1 MRNFRN
7 NPAQRRDHY
16 QELTDK
22 IIAALDAGTAPWRR
36 PWDKTA
42 AGGATAPVNAATG
55 HRYRGINLF
64 VLGMSPLAFASNDP
78 RWCSYRQAAA
88 RGWQVRR
95 GEKATPV
102 YFYKPIEIEDQ
113 TTDGG
118 RETRRIPM
126 LRMFSVFHA
135 SQIDG
140 IPALAPAVAT
150 KTVVHR
156 IQDVEI
162 IVQASGVPVRI
173 GGDRAFYSPAL
184 DLIQMPPDET
194 FHSPEERA
202 ATLFHE
208 LSHASGHASRLN
220 RDLSGRFGSASYAK
234 EELRAE
240 LASYSI
246 GSMIGLPCDV
256 PNHASYLQS
265 WIGVLKQDRREIF
278 RAAAEAQRIAD
289 YILAFHPDYAEKAA
303 DAADDDDASTIA
315 APWPLEGWAPPR
327 SIGPRGENAP
337 DERGQEESD
346 KAELPAAVPSRKGRA
361 GRFAPLPAAPAAG
374 SESGSSERSGGSKG
388 RPR

>member
-1 MRNFRN
+1 MRNFRS
-7 NPAQRRDHY
+7 NPAQRRDHH

-22 IIAALDAGTAPWRR
+22 IIVALGAGTAPWRR

-42 AGGATAPVNAATG
+42 CGGATAPVNAATG

-78 RWCSYRQAAA
+78 RWCTYRQAGA
-88 RGWQVRR
+88 RGWRVRK

-113 TTDGG
+113 TSDGG

-126 LRMFSVFHA
+126 LRTFSVFHA

-140 IPALAPAVAT
+140 IPELAPAVGT
-150 KTVVHR
+150 KAVAER
-156 IQDVEI
+156 IEDVEI
-162 IVQASGVPVRI
+162 IVRASGVPVRI
-173 GGDRAFYSPAL
+173 GGDQAFYNRTF
-184 DLIQMPPDET
+184 DFIQLPPDEA
-194 FHSPEERA
+194 FHSPELRA

-208 LSHASGHASRLN
+208 LAHASGHASRLN
-220 RDLSGRFGSASYAK
+220 RDLSGGFGSASYAK

-240 LASYSI
+240 LASCAI

-256 PNHASYLQS
+256 PNHATYVQS

-289 YILAFHPDYAEKAA
+289 YILGSHLDYAERAA
-303 DAADDDDASTIA
+303 DHADDEDGSTVA
-315 APWPLEGWAPPR
+315 APL
-327 SIGPRGENAP
+327 
-337 DERGQEESD
+337 
-346 KAELPAAVPSRKGRA
+346 AA
-361 GRFAPLPAAPAAG
+361 
-374 SESGSSERSGGSKG
+374 
-388 RPR
+388 

>member
-1 MRNFRN
+1 MRNFRSS
-7 NPAQRRDHY
+7 PAQRRDHY

-22 IIAALDAGTAPWRR
+22 IIAALDSGTAPWRR
-36 PWDKTA
+36 PWDKAA
-42 AGGATAPVNAATG
+42 AGGAAAPINAATG

-88 RGWQVRR
+88 RGWQVRK

-126 LRMFSVFHA
+126 LRTFSVFHA

-140 IPALAPAVAT
+140 IPTLAPAVAT
-150 KTVVHR
+150 KTVAHR
-156 IQDVEI
+156 IEDVEI
-162 IVQASGVPVRI
+162 IVQASGVAVRI
-173 GGDRAFYSPAL
+173 GGDRAFYNPAF
-184 DLIQMPPDET
+184 DFIQMPTDEA
-194 FHSPEERA
+194 FHSPEQRA

-220 RDLSGRFGSASYAK
+220 RDLSGQFGSVSYAK

-240 LASYSI
+240 LASCAI
-246 GSMIGLPCDV
+246 GSVIGLPCDV
-256 PNHASYLQS
+256 PNHASYVQS

-289 YILAFHPDYAEKAA
+289 YVLGFHPDYAEKAPEPL
-303 DAADDDDASTIA
+303 DADDDASTVA
-315 APWPLEGWAPPR
+315 AL
-327 SIGPRGENAP
+327 
-337 DERGQEESD
+337 
-346 KAELPAAVPSRKGRA
+346 LAA
-361 GRFAPLPAAPAAG
+361 
-374 SESGSSERSGGSKG
+374 
-388 RPR
+388 